1 MDESLG
7 DVGATRTPSIPAD
20 GESPGVVVVGAGPV
34 GLTTALLLARHGI
47 ASVVLDAASPRGAP
61 APESKAICQQRDVLD
76 IWDRVGVASEIL
88 EEGVTWTRGRTF
100 YQGRELFSVEFDDP
114 GESPTPPWVNISQ
127 SSTVRY
133 LQAAA
138 DRHPLVDVR
147 FGHEVVDVE
156 PDDDGGGPVTVDVQ
170 DSTGTRRHLQT
181 RWLVAAD
188 GSHSTVRRLLA
199 VAFPGRS
206 FEDQFLIVDIRAQ
219 LPFPNE
225 RHFHFD
231 PPWNPGRQVL
241 IHECPGNLW
250 RIDWQVPAD
259 YDLQAEQAS
268 GALDERVRRV
278 VGDVAYEIVWLSV
291 YRFHERLAERFRC
304 GRVFL
309 VGDAAHLVA
318 PFGARGLNSG
328 VQDADNLAWKL
339 ALVERGVV
347 SGDGAEMLLD
357 SYDIERRAAAAEN
370 VAITTSTM
378 SFLVPADEE
387 GRRHRQAV
395 LEAASQDPSASAMV
409 DSGKLAEPFPYTR
422 SPLTTP
428 AITSTSSLPSSGDD
442 PDLAPRV
449 GLAPGSLFPDAPCS
463 VPGRAKIR
471 RVRDLFGSG
480 FVVLAADGTGLAQ
493 AQAEAVQVTEVL
505 KGLAVECYDI
515 AEISS
520 PARQHTLADLTRRE
534 APRTYVVRPDGH
546 LAACL
551 DADAAGTA
559 AAIMRACGTSR
570 PPFEPTGTGGTVDI
584 SADVSADVSA
594 TSTRA

>member
-1 MDESLG
+1 MEDSPG
-7 DVGATRTPSIPAD
+7 AVGARSTARLAAD
-20 GESPGVVVVGAGPV
+20 EEPPGVVVVGAGPV
-34 GLTTALLLARHGI
+34 GLTTALLLARHGV
-47 ASVVLDAASPRGAP
+47 ASMVLDAGARSSAP
-61 APESKAICQQRDVLD
+61 AVQSKAICQQRDVLD
-76 IWDRVGVASEIL
+76 IWDRVGVASHIL
-88 EEGVTWTRGRTF
+88 AEGVTWTRGRTF

-133 LQAAA
+133 LLAAA

-156 PDDDGGGPVTVDVQ
+156 QDDAGGAPVTVEVQ
-170 DSTGTRRHLQT
+170 DPTGTRRRFRT

-188 GSHSTVRRLLA
+188 GSHSTIRRLLH

-259 YDLQAEQAS
+259 YDLQSEQES
-268 GALDERVRRV
+268 GALDERVRQL
-278 VGDVAYEIVWLSV
+278 VGDAAYEIVWLSV

-304 GRVFL
+304 GRVL
-309 VGDAAHLVA
+309 LAGDAAHLVA

-347 SGDGAEMLLD
+347 TGDGAEVLLD

-378 SFLVPADEE
+378 NFLVPTDDQ
-387 GRRHRQAV
+387 GRQHRRAV
-395 LEAASQDPSASAMV
+395 LEAASHDLSASTMV
-409 DSGKLAEPFPYTR
+409 DSGKLAEPFPYTK

-428 AITSTSSLPSSGDD
+428 AVASTSRSPSRGDD

-449 GLAPGSLFPDAPCS
+449 GLAPGSLFPDAPCR
-463 VPGRAKIR
+463 VPGRADVR
-471 RVRDLFGSG
+471 RVRDLFGTG
-480 FVVLAADGTGLAQ
+480 FVVLAADGAGLAR
-493 AQAEAVQVTEVL
+493 ARAEAAQVTDVL
-505 KGLAVECYDI
+505 VGLAVECYDVG
-515 AEISS
+515 EISC
-520 PARQHTLADLTRRE
+520 PARQHTLADLTRPGG
-534 APRTYVVRPDGH
+534 PRTYVVRPDGH

-559 AAIMRACGTSR
+559 AAVMRACGMSR
-570 PPFEPTGTGGTVDI
+570 LPFEPAGPGSTV
-584 SADVSADVSA
+584 DVSADVGA
-594 TSTRA
+594 TSTST